1 VRDLPSSMPDLE
13 QLIEQSTASVR
24 EVGSVSAR
32 IGGIVSR
39 FRV

>member
-1 VRDLPSSMPDLE
+1 MRDLPSSMPDLE